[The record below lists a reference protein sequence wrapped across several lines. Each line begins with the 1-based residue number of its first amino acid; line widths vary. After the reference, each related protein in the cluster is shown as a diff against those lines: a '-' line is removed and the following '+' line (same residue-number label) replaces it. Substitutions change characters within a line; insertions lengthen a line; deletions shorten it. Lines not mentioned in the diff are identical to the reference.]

1 MTGRKGPHYMIG
13 DVFNLLA
20 ATLTTLGACV
30 AALLLIGASAPAT
43 AVWAAALAIV
53 GSACWIAAAVA
64 AIVERRKGR
73 R

>member
-1 MTGRKGPHYMIG
+1 MIG

-30 AALLLIGASAPAT
+30 AALLLVGTAAPA
-43 AVWAAALAIV
+43 AAIWAAVLAII